1 MMIIARIA
9 AVTLVVGL
17 SAAACNRQQP
27 PSETVER
34 TADVQQER
42 TDDISQLNERVSE
55 IEKKYAENNAEV
67 VSGDRTATA
76 GLREELKEDVANVK
90 EAVAELTTT
99 TADNWWDRNEQA
111 MRRTADDV
119 EADVRRLAGNLT
131 SARPGW
137 TSNEESAR
145 GTTGE
150 QASSAPF
157 TSRRDAFVEELRAR
171 TDGFLKALD
180 GVKAKGPADTELDD
194 TRARIQKLREDID
207 ELRSA
212 SPEKW
217 WDVSKERVEEYIDR
231 VEGSIAR
238 LDDNKR

>member
-1 MMIIARIA
+1 MLISRIT
-9 AVTLVVGL
+9 AVTLAIGL

-27 PSETVER
+27 PSETAER

-42 TDDISQLNERVSE
+42 TDDISQLNQRVSE

-67 VSGDRTATA
+67 VSGDKTATA

-90 EAVAELTTT
+90 EAVADLTTT

-111 MRRTADDV
+111 MRRAADDI
-119 EADVRRLAGNLT
+119 EADVRRLAGTLT
-131 SARPGW
+131 PARARDAR
-137 TSNEESAR
+137 EQDVAR

-171 TDGFLKALD
+171 TDGFLKSLD

-194 TRARIQKLREDID
+194 TRARVEKLREDID

-212 SPEKW
+212 SPDNW

-231 VEGSIAR
+231 VEDSIAR

>member
-1 MMIIARIA
+1 MRIRRITT
-9 AVTLVVGL
+9 AVLAVGL
-17 SAAACNRQQP
+17 TAAACNRQQP
-27 PSETVER
+27 PSETAER

-42 TDDISQLNERVSE
+42 GDDISQLNARVSE
-55 IEKKYAENNAEV
+55 IEKKYAEKNAEV
-67 VSGDRTATA
+67 VSGAKTATA
-76 GLREELKEDVANVK
+76 GLREELKEDVSNVK
-90 EAVAELTTT
+90 EAVADLSTT

-111 MRRTADDV
+111 MRRTADDIA
-119 EADVRRLAGNLT
+119 ADVRRLAGNL
-131 SARPGW
+131 APAQPPRAPDADV
-137 TSNEESAR
+137 AR

-157 TSRRDAFVEELRAR
+157 TSRRDAFVEEMRAR

-194 TRARIQKLREDID
+194 TRARVQKLREDID

-212 SPEKW
+212 SPENW

-231 VEGSIAR
+231 VESSIAR
-238 LDDNKR
+238 LDDNKP

>member
-1 MMIIARIA
+1 MGIARIT

-17 SAAACNRQQP
+17 SATACNRQQA
-27 PSETVER
+27 PSETAER

-42 TDDISQLNERVSE
+42 NDDVSQLNERVSE

-67 VSGDRTATA
+67 VSGEKTATA

-90 EAVAELTTT
+90 EAVADLSTT

-111 MRRTADDV
+111 MRRTADDI
-119 EADVRRLAGNLT
+119 EADVRRLAGNVAPAKPRAT
-131 SARPGW
+131 QDQDV
-137 TSNEESAR
+137 TR

-171 TDGFLKALD
+171 TDGFMKALD
-180 GVKAKGPADTELDD
+180 DVKAKGPVDTELDD
-194 TRARIQKLREDID
+194 TRARVQKLREDID

-238 LDDNKR
+238 LDDNKP